1 MRNAVIDEESNS
13 IITASHRSF
22 PKDHVVVGKWEF
34 SPWKRQPVEYAKK
47 KRQSRAG
54 FSIFISQYGNG
65 LIDIQ
70 GKRNL
75 AQGFQSTLIST
86 V

>member
-1 MRNAVIDEESNS
+1 MDESDLS
-13 IITASHRSF
+13 IAARHRSF

-54 FSIFISQYGNG
+54 FYSLFGNG
-65 LIDIQ
+65 LNRYN
-70 GKRNL
+70 GKAN
-75 AQGFQSTLIST
+75 G
-86 V
+86 

>member
-1 MRNAVIDEESNS
+1 MDDSDLS
-13 IITASHRSF
+13 IAARHRSF

-54 FSIFISQYGNG
+54 FYSLFGNG
-65 LIDIQ
+65 
-70 GKRNL
+70 
-75 AQGFQSTLIST
+75 
-86 V
+86 